1 MAYPLVRFPILGA
14 IGAGIWAVARLDHR
28 RKLAIKKR
36 LEDLDFRV
44 ALEPSAEQKEAFY
57 APLEHLTSWLN
68 LRHGAASIDW
78 LASSQ
83 EVGVFEHQY
92 VTGSGRSTQEH
103 LHTVAAFPIPVF
115 VPKVTIAQRRQYWL
129 SRLTRKREDLFQ
141 IGEDAFDGA
150 WILMGEAS
158 TGAKVFNADV
168 RALMDNAPKGESWLI
183 GGNYFVVAFSGALTT
198 ENLEAF
204 LARGRRVWQEVA
216 RVNQAM

>member
-1 MAYPLVRFPILGA
+1 MLLLVLPIFGA
-14 IGAGIWAVARLDHR
+14 IGAAIWAVARLDHR
-28 RKLAIKKR
+28 RKLAIKTR

-44 ALEPSAEQKEAFY
+44 ALTPSTEQKEAFY

-115 VPKVTIAQRRQYWL
+115 VSKVTLAQRRQYWL
-129 SRLTRKREDLFQ
+129 SKLTRKREDLFQ
-141 IGEDAFDGA
+141 IGEEGFDGD

-168 RALMDNAPKGESWLI
+168 RALMQEAPKGESWLI
-183 GGNYFVVAFSGALTT
+183 GGNYVVLAFYGALTAP
-198 ENLEAF
+198 NLEAF